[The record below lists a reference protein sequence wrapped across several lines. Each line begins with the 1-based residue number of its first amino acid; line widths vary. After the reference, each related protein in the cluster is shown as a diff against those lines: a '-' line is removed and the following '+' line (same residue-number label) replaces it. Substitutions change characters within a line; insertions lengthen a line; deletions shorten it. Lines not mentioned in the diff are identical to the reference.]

1 MLRILL
7 VEDSQQDREI
17 LRYLLQ
23 AQFKGQVEIFESQ
36 TLFQAMKVLETK
48 LADCIVLDL
57 QLPDSAGKETF
68 QTIYQRF
75 PDVPIIVMTN
85 NRDQNL
91 AMTMIR
97 EGAADYVLKSYT
109 DEEDIFRR
117 IVFAVEKHRRS
128 VRVSPDDAQSYH
140 TLERKALDLKHAQA
154 MEEPSGVLRNISFEV
169 AAATAD
175 LSRRMFAELQ
185 QINVKLAQYGT
196 QQDSLVKS
204 VTNLEDDVIKGH
216 ADRPSVKSQLDL
228 LHHRITAAESGLK
241 EIKGEVNEVEDTQRR
256 EAIQVVQTK
265 MTNRTKILIAVLAL
279 IGVVST
285 SLATYYGAIH
295 KPSENETAPK

>member
-57 QLPDSAGKETF
+57 QLPDSVGKETF

-91 AMTMIR
+91 AMAMIR

-128 VRVSPDDAQSYH
+128 VRASPEGARSYH
-140 TLERKALDLKHAQA
+140 HLERKTMDLQQA
-154 MEEPSGVLRNISFEV
+154 RDQQDSGVLRNVSIEI

-175 LSRRMFAELQ
+175 LSRMMYSELQ
-185 QINVKLAQYGT
+185 QINTRLAQQGA
-196 QQDSLVKS
+196 QQETIAKS
-204 VTNLEDDVIKGH
+204 VATLEQDVIQGH
-216 ADRPSVKSQLDL
+216 PDRPSVKSQLDL
-228 LHHRITAAESGLK
+228 LHHRVAATESGLK

-256 EAIQVVQTK
+256 EALQVVQIT

-285 SLATYYGAIH
+285 ALATYYGAIH
-295 KPSENETAPK
+295 KPPETKAAPK